1 MQTEEE
7 MKRYNDLVEKM
18 ESLKKYD
25 AESFVRNISH
35 VYMDFK
41 SEEKVIYIIIKFIKI
56 FSQIIFYRKSRM

>member
-1 MQTEEE
+1 MFDINININYLIAQMQTEEE

-41 SEEKVIYIIIKFIKI
+41 SEEKVIYIII
-56 FSQIIFYRKSRM
+56 